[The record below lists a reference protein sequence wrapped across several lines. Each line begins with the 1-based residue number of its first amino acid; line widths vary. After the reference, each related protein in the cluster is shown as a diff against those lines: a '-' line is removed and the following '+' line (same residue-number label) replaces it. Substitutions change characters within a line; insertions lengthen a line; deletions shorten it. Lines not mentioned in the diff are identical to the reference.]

1 MAFHSSGVLMESPNF
16 ELSLGIC
23 SQYVFIDVRKEGCR
37 LEGRSMLYN
46 EHEHAI
52 ARYVIAF
59 GHAA

>member
-1 MAFHSSGVLMESPNF
+1 MELPNF

-23 SQYVFIDVRKEGCR
+23 SELAVTDVRKEGCR
-37 LEGRSMLYN
+37 LDGRNMLYN

-52 ARYVIAF
+52 AHYVIDF